1 MSTKWKMVEGMDAV
15 NKLIESMLAQDKVVG
30 TGYAILD
37 DDVDLNKFVDNL
49 FSNINEELK
58 EKQNPK
64 SSLEERLKKASE
76 IMNKNI
82 EDAIAKVNKKE
93 RQILVDSPIKID
105 TDTCTCGDKCACSK
119 CATESSNEVKSKTSK
134 PTLDVKNAFTA
145 DSLNSTEV
153 KEPTVRLINVKKTAV
168 KVLESV
174 YELIKD
180 YNTIG
185 IRTQTFDFLAPVW
198 DDLFENVRVTTIE
211 KVIGHVS
218 KHLIQNGFD
227 VSSSVAYSDEGVEE
241 LSLTV
246 AW

>member
-1 MSTKWKMVEGMDAV
+1 MSTKWKMLEGMDAV

-30 TGYAILD
+30 TGYAMLD
-37 DDVDLNKFVDNL
+37 DDVDLNKFVDDL
-49 FSNINEELK
+49 FSSINEELK

-93 RQILVDSPIKID
+93 RQILVDSPIK
-105 TDTCTCGDKCACSK
+105 TDKCSCGDKCDCNK
-119 CATESSNEVKSKTSK
+119 CATESSNEVKPETSK
-134 PTLDVKNAFTA
+134 STLDVKNAFTA
-145 DSLNSTEV
+145 SSLRPEKEV
-153 KEPTVRLINVKKTAV
+153 TEPTVRLINVKKTAI
-168 KVLESV
+168 KALERI
-174 YELIKD
+174 YNHIKD
-180 YNTIG
+180 VDALGFREWNY
-185 IRTQTFDFLAPVW
+185 DFLAKGW
-198 DDLFENVRVTTIE
+198 DDLLGNVRVTTIE
-211 KVIGHVS
+211 KVMSHVS

-227 VSSSVAYSDEGVEE
+227 VSSSVAYSDKGVEE

>member
-1 MSTKWKMVEGMDAV
+1 MSTKWKMLEGMDAV
-15 NKLIESMLAQDKVVG
+15 NKLIESMLAQDKAVG
-30 TGYAILD
+30 VGYAMLD
-37 DDVDLNKFVDNL
+37 DDVDLNKFVDDL

-58 EKQNPK
+58 EKQNPQ

-93 RQILVDSPIKID
+93 RQILVDSPIK
-105 TDTCTCGDKCACSK
+105 TDKCSCGDKCDCNK
-119 CATESSNEVKSKTSK
+119 CATESSNEVKPETSK
-134 PTLDVKNAFTA
+134 STLDVKNAFTA
-145 DSLNSTEV
+145 DSLNDEEV

-168 KVLESV
+168 KVLELV

-180 YNTIG
+180 YNAIG
-185 IRTQTFDFLAPVW
+185 LRTQTFDFLAPVW